1 MKGIILA
8 GDSGTNLFPLT
19 IALPKQ
25 LLPIYDRSMIYY
37 PIETL
42 VKAGINEIL
51 IITTQEHQPLF
62 KKAISNFSYEDIRF
76 SYAIQNTPEG
86 IAQAISIG
94 KDFIDKDSVC
104 LITGDTIIIEKNIR
118 KKLKTAIKTA
128 EKSGNATIF
137 VKRDWDSNQY
147 GKVILN
153 NDGTINNIGGNVDT
167 QNYYSITGLYVFP
180 NSVLQ
185 RLDRVEPSERGK
197 LEITSINKLF
207 FEECK
212 LQIQKLNL
220 DCMWFDTNTFDN
232 LLTCSKYMQQ
242 HKELNRTII

>member
-25 LLPIYDRSMIYY
+25 LLPIYDRPMIYY

-42 VKAGINEIL
+42 VKSGIYEIL
-51 IITTQEHQPLF
+51 MLTTQEHQSLF
-62 KKAISNFSYEDIRF
+62 KNALSYSSFEYIHF

-94 KDFIDKDSVC
+94 KEFIGRESVC
-104 LITGDTIIIEKNIR
+104 LITGDTIIIENNIR

-137 VKRDWDSNQY
+137 VKRDWDTNQY

-153 NDGTINNIGGNVDT
+153 NDGTIKNIDGNVDT

-207 FEECK
+207 FSK
-212 LQIQKLNL
+212 NV
-220 DCMWFDTNTFDN
+220 N
-232 LLTCSKYMQQ
+232 SKY
-242 HKELNRTII
+242 RS

>member
-8 GDSGTNLFPLT
+8 GNSGTNLFPLT

-25 LLPIYDRSMIYY
+25 LLPIYDRPMIYY

-42 VKAGINEIL
+42 VQAGINDIL
-51 IITTQEHQPLF
+51 IITTQEHQSLF
-62 KKAISNFSYEDIRF
+62 KKTLAVNPYKETHF
-76 SYAIQNTPEG
+76 SYAVQDAPEG

-94 KDFIDKDSVC
+94 KEFIGKDSVC
-104 LITGDTIIIEKNIR
+104 LITGDTIIVEHNIK
-118 KKLKTAIKTA
+118 KKLNTAIKTA

-153 NDGTINNIGGNVDT
+153 NDGTINSIGGNVDS

-180 NSVLQ
+180 HSVVQ
-185 RLDRVEPSERGK
+185 RIDRIKPSERGK

-212 LQIQKLNL
+212 LQIQKLNI
-220 DCMWFDTNTFDN
+220 DCKWFDTNTFDN
-232 LLTCSKYMQQ
+232 LLSCSKYMQQ
-242 HKELNRTII
+242 HKISIH

>member
-8 GDSGTNLFPLT
+8 GDSGSSLHPLT
-19 IALPKQ
+19 VALPKQ
-25 LLPIYDRSMIYY
+25 LLPIYDRPMIFY

-42 VKAGINEIL
+42 VQAGIYEIL
-51 IITTQEHQPLF
+51 IITTQEHQSLF
-62 KKAISNFSYEDIRF
+62 KKTISNLSFKVVHF

-94 KDFIDKDSVC
+94 KEFIGKESVC
-104 LITGDTIIIEKNIR
+104 LITGDTIIIENNIS
-118 KKLKTAIKTA
+118 KKLRTAIKTA

-153 NDGTINNIGGNVDT
+153 TDGTIHYIGGNVDT

-180 NSVLQ
+180 NSVIQ
-185 RLDRVEPSERGK
+185 RIDRIEPSERGRF
-197 LEITSINKLF
+197 EITSINKLF

-242 HKELNRTII
+242 HKDSIH

>member
-1 MKGIILA
+1 MKGVILA
-8 GDSGTNLFPLT
+8 GDSGSSLHPLT
-19 IALPKQ
+19 VALPKQ
-25 LLPIYDRSMIYY
+25 LLPIYDRPMIYY

-42 VKAGINEIL
+42 MQAGIKDIL
-51 IITTQEHQPLF
+51 IITTQEHQSLF
-62 KKAISNFSYEDIRF
+62 KKTISNLFVEDVQF
-76 SYAIQNTPEG
+76 SYAIQNNPEG

-94 KDFIDKDSVC
+94 KEFIGKDSVC
-104 LITGDTIIIEKNIR
+104 LITGDTIIIENNIS

-137 VKRDWDSNQY
+137 VKRDWDLNQY

-185 RLDRVEPSERGK
+185 RIDRIVPSERGK

-220 DCMWFDTNTFDN
+220 NCMWFDTNTFDN
-232 LLTCSKYMQQ
+232 LLSCSKYMHQNQ
-242 HKELNRTII
+242 EQ